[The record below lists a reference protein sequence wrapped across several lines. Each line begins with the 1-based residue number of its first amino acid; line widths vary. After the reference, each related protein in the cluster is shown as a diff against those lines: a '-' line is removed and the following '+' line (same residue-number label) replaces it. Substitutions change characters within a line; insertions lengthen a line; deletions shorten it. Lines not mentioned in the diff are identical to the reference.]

1 MSDRYQP
8 FTGLKVSLD
17 AHVLTIT
24 LDNPPL
30 NAMTAAAH
38 ADLGRIWSVAASDPD
53 VRVIVITGA
62 GDRAFCAGG
71 DLNKMI
77 ENWPD
82 RSQWLIGIEEAR
94 AIILGMLEC
103 PKPVI
108 SRINGHAM
116 GLGASI
122 ALAGDITIM
131 TDTAKIA
138 DSHVNVGL
146 ATGDGGALL
155 WPNLIGLVEARR
167 HLLSGEALTGADA
180 KAKGLIT
187 EAVPFAQ
194 LDEAVERWVTT
205 LLAQSPEAVQAT
217 KQTLNLD
224 VIHKARRDM
233 DEMLRLET
241 RSWESPNH
249 PEAVRAILEK
259 RAPNFS
265 ADTTNQN

>member
-1 MSDRYQP
+1 MLDRYQP
-8 FTGLKVSLD
+8 FGGLNVALHG
-17 AHVLTIT
+17 HVLTIT

-30 NAMTAAAH
+30 NAMTAQAH
-38 ADLGRIWSVAASDPD
+38 ADLGQIWNVAANDPE
-53 VRVIVITGA
+53 VRVIVFTGA
-62 GDRAFCAGG
+62 GERAFCAGG
-71 DLNKMI
+71 DLNRMI
-77 ENWPD
+77 TNWPD
-82 RSQWLIGIEEAR
+82 RRQWLIGIEEAR
-94 AIILGMLEC
+94 AMILGMLEC

-108 SRINGHAM
+108 CRINGHAM

-122 ALAGDITIM
+122 ALAGDITVM
-131 TDTAKIA
+131 TETARIA
-138 DSHVNVGL
+138 DSHVKVGL

-180 KAKGLIT
+180 RAKGLIT

-194 LDEAVERWVTT
+194 LDEAVGRWVAT

-224 VIHKARRDM
+224 LIEKARRYM

-265 ADTTNQN
+265 TDATNQN

>member
-1 MSDRYQP
+1 VSSRYAS
-8 FTGLKVSLD
+8 FVGLKVSLD
-17 AHVLTIT
+17 QHVLTVT

-30 NAMTAAAH
+30 NAMTREAH
-38 ADLGRIWSVAASDPD
+38 EELGRIWAVAGADPE
-53 VRVIVITGA
+53 VRVIVFTGG

-71 DLNKMI
+71 DLKRMI

-82 RSQWLIGIEEAR
+82 RGAWQMGMAEAR
-94 AIILGMLEC
+94 AIIVGMLEC

-116 GLGASI
+116 GLGASL
-122 ALAGDITIM
+122 ALAGDITIIVE
-131 TDTAKIA
+131 DARLG
-138 DSHVNVGL
+138 DSHVAVGL

-167 HLLSGEALTGADA
+167 HLLSGQPLSGAEARQ
-180 KAKGLIT
+180 KGLVT
-187 EAVPFAQ
+187 EAVPRDQ
-194 LDEAVERWVTT
+194 LDAAVQHWVD
-205 LLAQSPEAVQAT
+205 LFLSQSPEAVQAT

-224 VIHKARRDM
+224 ILDRAKKYM

-241 RSWESPNH
+241 RSWQSENH

-259 RAPNFS
+259 RPPKF
-265 ADTTNQN
+265 T

>member
-1 MSDRYQP
+1 MSSRYAS
-8 FTGLKVSLD
+8 FTGLSVSLSQS
-17 AHVLTIT
+17 VLTVM

-30 NAMTAAAH
+30 NAMTSEAH
-38 ADLGRIWSVAASDPD
+38 DELGRIWAVAGSDPD
-53 VRVIVITGA
+53 VRVIVITGS

-71 DLNKMI
+71 DLNRMI

-82 RSQWLIGIEEAR
+82 KGRWQIGMAEAR
-94 AIILGMLEC
+94 AIIVGMLEC

-122 ALAGDITIM
+122 ALAGDITIIVE
-131 TDTAKIA
+131 DAKIG

-146 ATGDGGALL
+146 TTGDGGALL
-155 WPNLIGLVEARR
+155 WPHLIGLVEARR
-167 HLLSGEALTGADA
+167 HLLSGKPLSGADA
-180 KAKGLIT
+180 KAKGLVT
-187 EAVPFAQ
+187 ESVARDA
-194 LDEAVERWVTT
+194 LDGTVKHWVD
-205 LLAQSPEAVQAT
+205 LFLSQSPEAVQTT

-224 VIHKARRDM
+224 ILDKAKRYM

-241 RSWESPNH
+241 LSWASPNH

-265 ADTTNQN
+265 SI

>member
-1 MSDRYQP
+1 MSSRYAS
-8 FTGLKVSLD
+8 FTGLSVSLSQS
-17 AHVLTIT
+17 VLTVM

-30 NAMTAAAH
+30 NAMTSEAH
-38 ADLGRIWSVAASDPD
+38 DELGRIWAVAGSDPD
-53 VRVIVITGA
+53 VRVIVITGS

-71 DLNKMI
+71 DLNRMI

-82 RSQWLIGIEEAR
+82 KGRWQIGMAEAR
-94 AIILGMLEC
+94 AIIVGMLEC

-122 ALAGDITIM
+122 ALAGDITIIVE
-131 TDTAKIA
+131 DAKIG

-146 ATGDGGALL
+146 TTGDGGALL
-155 WPNLIGLVEARR
+155 WPHLIGLVEARR
-167 HLLSGEALTGADA
+167 HLLSGKPLSGADA
-180 KAKGLIT
+180 KAKGLVT
-187 EAVPFAQ
+187 ESVARDA
-194 LDEAVERWVTT
+194 LDGTVKHWVD
-205 LLAQSPEAVQAT
+205 LFLSQSPEAVQTT

-224 VIHKARRDM
+224 ILDKAKRYM

-241 RSWESPNH
+241 LSWASPNH

-265 ADTTNQN
+265 SN